1 MDDRFF
7 PGDPALTLVDK
18 DDIPRGSQVTVEVF
32 IRQGAVVRFKTGS
45 YLARVD
51 CWMCHLE
58 NSMELVPYMPSEL
71 MPLQPPSEPQEVVE
85 FQGVVV

>member
-18 DDIPRGSQVTVEVF
+18 VSIPRGSQVIVECY
-32 IRQGAVVRFKTGS
+32 IPLGGVVRVQQGLF
-45 YLARVD
+45 LAQCD
-51 CWMCHLE
+51 LWLCHQGD
-58 NSMELVPYMPSEL
+58 SMDLLPYAPSEL
-71 MPLQPPSEPQEVVE
+71 MPLQPPGEPQEVVE

>member
-18 DDIPRGSQVTVEVF
+18 IGIPRGSQVIVECF
-32 IRQGAVVRFKTGS
+32 IPVGGIAQFKQGMYMAQS
-45 YLARVD
+45 DL
-51 CWMCHLE
+51 WMCHQDG
-58 NSMELVPYMPSEL
+58 SMEMVPYLPSEL
-71 MPLQPPSEPQEVVE
+71 MPLQPPGEPQEVVE